1 MPAAGKKTVEDI
13 DLQDSR
19 VLVRVDFNV
28 PMSGSTMDGD
38 LRISDDSRIQAA
50 LPTIEYL
57 RDRGCRVM
65 LCSHMGRPEG
75 EVDPDLRLT
84 PVRERLSDL
93 LGAEVKEGK
102 GPAGKV
108 PMLVMEAMEP
118 GEVALLEN
126 LRFNKREERNDPGFA
141 RKLAGLADVFVND
154 AFGTAHRAHAST
166 VGVAEHM
173 PAVAGML
180 MARELEMLG
189 ACLENPDQPVVA
201 VIGGAKVSDKIAVL
215 THLASKVDTVLVG
228 GGMVAAFLAASGHMD
243 ADPESYGEI
252 EAARSLLKDSPA
264 RIVIPTDVV
273 TAMEFSEDAEPKT
286 VGVSEIADGAL
297 VLDIGPESAAAYS
310 AELSEA
316 KTIIWNGPMG
326 VFEWPAFAAGTTAV
340 AQAIAANDDCVSVV
354 GGGSTA
360 EVMGSLGLRDR
371 ITHVSTGGGASLEFL
386 EGKTLPGVA
395 ALLDAVGAPEVPEV
409 SGEAPEETSPEVP
422 DNPTEEIDV

>member
-13 DLQDSR
+13 DLQAAR

-28 PMSGSTMDGD
+28 PMSGTAVGSD

-57 RDRGCRVM
+57 RDHGCRVM

-84 PVRERLSDL
+84 PVRERLSEL

-108 PMLVMEAMEP
+108 PMLVMESMEP

-141 RKLAGLADVFVND
+141 RKLAGLADVYVND

-166 VGVAEHM
+166 VGVAEYM

-180 MARELEMLG
+180 MARELDMLG
-189 ACLENPDQPVVA
+189 ACLETPDHPVVA

-215 THLASKVDTVLVG
+215 TNLASRVDTVLVG
-228 GGMVAAFLAASGHMD
+228 GGMVAAFLAAAGYIE
-243 ADPESYGEI
+243 ADPASYGDI
-252 EAARSLLKDSPA
+252 EAARSLLKDSSA
-264 RIVIPTDVV
+264 RIVIPTDVI
-273 TAMEFSEDAEPKT
+273 TGMEFSEETEPIT
-286 VGVSEIADGAL
+286 VNVSAISEDKLI
-297 VLDIGPESAAAYS
+297 LDIGPESAVAY
-310 AELSEA
+310 AKELSGA

-326 VFEWPAFAAGTTAV
+326 VFEWSAFAAGTTAV

-354 GGGSTA
+354 GGGSTG
-360 EVMGSLGLRDR
+360 EVVGSLGLRGK

-395 ALLDAVGAPEVPEV
+395 ALLDAVQAPEDSQGDSQDE
-409 SGEAPEETSPEVP
+409 S
-422 DNPTEEIDV
+422 DV

>member
-13 DLQDSR
+13 DLQAAR

-28 PMSGSTMDGD
+28 PMSGTAVGSD

-57 RDRGCRVM
+57 RDHGCRVM

-84 PVRERLSDL
+84 PVRERLSEL

-108 PMLVMEAMEP
+108 PMLVMESMEP

-141 RKLAGLADVFVND
+141 RKLAGLADVYVND

-166 VGVAEHM
+166 VGVAEYM

-180 MARELEMLG
+180 MARELDMLG
-189 ACLENPDQPVVA
+189 ACLETPDHPVVA

-215 THLASKVDTVLVG
+215 THLASRVDTVLVG
-228 GGMVAAFLAASGHMD
+228 GGMVAAFLAAAGYIE
-243 ADPESYGEI
+243 ADPGSYGDI
-252 EAARSLLKDSPA
+252 EAARSLLKDSSA
-264 RIVIPTDVV
+264 RIVIPTDVI
-273 TAMEFSEDAEPKT
+273 TGMEFSEETEPIT
-286 VGVSEIADGAL
+286 VNVSAISEDKLI
-297 VLDIGPESAAAYS
+297 LDIGPESAVAY
-310 AELSEA
+310 AKELSGA
-316 KTIIWNGPMG
+316 KTIIWN
-326 VFEWPAFAAGTTAV
+326 
-340 AQAIAANDDCVSVV
+340 
-354 GGGSTA
+354 
-360 EVMGSLGLRDR
+360 
-371 ITHVSTGGGASLEFL
+371 
-386 EGKTLPGVA
+386 
-395 ALLDAVGAPEVPEV
+395 
-409 SGEAPEETSPEVP
+409 
-422 DNPTEEIDV
+422 

>member
-13 DLQDSR
+13 DLQNSR

-28 PMSGSTMDGD
+28 PMSGSAMDGD

-84 PVRERLSDL
+84 PVRERLSEL

-108 PMLVMEAMEP
+108 PMLVMESMEP

-141 RKLAGLADVFVND
+141 RKLAGLADVYVND

-189 ACLENPDQPVVA
+189 ACLGNPDRPVVA

-228 GGMVAAFLAASGHMD
+228 GGMVAAFLAASGHVD
-243 ADPESYGEI
+243 ADPASFAEI
-252 EAARSLLKDSPA
+252 EAARSLLNDSPA
-264 RIVIPTDVV
+264 RIVIPADVV
-273 TAMEFSEDAEPKT
+273 TAMEFADNAASTT
-286 VGVSEIADGAL
+286 VEVSAIPEGAL
-297 VLDIGPESAAAYS
+297 VLDIGPDTGAAYA
-310 AELSEA
+310 AELSGA

-360 EVMGSLGLRDR
+360 EVVGSLGLRDR

-395 ALLDAVGAPEVPEV
+395 ALLDASAASEKAPKESRAE
-409 SGEAPEETSPEVP
+409 SQDES
-422 DNPTEEIDV
+422 DV